1 MRLPRQLNTIKARI
15 GVSLGALVAGILV
28 IALLGVAA
36 LRTLGEEV
44 TRELNGLTRVSEVS
58 NALVVT
64 LFDLLRTG
72 EQYLTDRS
80 PTTRTAFRIAG
91 ERAYELQQQLQGLQ
105 DLTESERLMI
115 TRIGQLQARVEVWYS
130 LSHAQA
136 DLGRRTAAEQ
146 AAVEVRTPSFQL
158 LRMVQ
163 DFSAL
168 QRNRAGAIARSL
180 QRTSEERRL
189 LVWTVLAVSIL
200 LGAVIGIHTLRAVER
215 PLVRLEAVARRF
227 ADGDLRPVAVGKM
240 PDELAALSDAM
251 SRISVKLR
259 TLVASVVAEGER
271 IAGTAEDFSAIS
283 QQLAASAGEIST
295 AMIDVSSGAGQQV
308 SGLEE
313 SSGAVERLSDA
324 TERSGRMAERVASL
338 GDEIHTLAERYQKD
352 VSVSATA
359 LLELGEVVQKTAGQV
374 EELDRLSGSV
384 YDFVELI
391 KQISSQTNLLAL
403 NAAIEAARAGERG
416 IGFAVVA
423 DEVRQLADSSAAA
436 AEEVTQ
442 TLSAVRNQVSEVSTT
457 MMAGRGK
464 VRGVENIAQG
474 AAKALQEIARAI
486 EEVEIGA
493 RRVREEA
500 VTNLEAAE
508 RIKQEIRK
516 AAEAA
521 NAHASTSQE
530 VAAAAQ
536 QQGASTEEMAA
547 QATQLNEAAERLR
560 TLVQGFRV

>member
-1 MRLPRQLNTIKARI
+1 MRLSRRLNTIKARI
-15 GVSLGALVAGILV
+15 AVSLGALVAGILV

-36 LRTLGEEV
+36 LRTLGETV
-44 TRELNGLTRVSEVS
+44 TRELNDLSRVSEIS

-64 LFDLLRTG
+64 LFDALRTG

-91 ERAYELQQQLQGLQ
+91 ERAYELQTQLQGLP
-105 DLTESERLMI
+105 DLNQSERLMI
-115 TRIGQLQARVEVWYS
+115 TGIAELQSQVEVWYS
-130 LSHAQA
+130 LAHAQV
-136 DLGRRTAAEQ
+136 DLGRRSAAEQ
-146 AAVEVRTPSFQL
+146 AAFEVRTPSFEL
-158 LRMVQ
+158 LRTVQ

-189 LVWTVLAVSIL
+189 LVWTVLAASIL
-200 LGAVIGIHTLRAVER
+200 LGAVIGIGTLRAVER

-227 ADGDLRPVAVGKM
+227 ADGDLRPVGVGKM
-240 PDELAALSDAM
+240 PDELASLSEAM
-251 SRISVKLR
+251 GRVSVKLR
-259 TLVASVVAEGER
+259 DLVANVVWEGER

-283 QQLAASAGEIST
+283 EQLAASAGQIST

-308 SGLEE
+308 AGLEE
-313 SSGAVERLSDA
+313 STSAVDRLREA
-324 TERSGRMAERVASL
+324 TERSGRMAERVATL
-338 GDEIHTLAERYQKD
+338 GDEIHTLAERYQQD
-352 VSVSATA
+352 VSASAAA
-359 LLELGEVVQKTAGQV
+359 LLELGDVVQQTAGQV
-374 EELDRLSGSV
+374 EELDRLSEAI

-442 TLSAVRNQVSEVSTT
+442 TLSAVRNQVSEVSST
-457 MMAGRGK
+457 MIAGRGK
-464 VRGVENIAQG
+464 VRGIENIAQG

-486 EEVEIGA
+486 EEVEMGA

-500 VTNLEAAE
+500 TTNLEAAE
-508 RIKQEIRK
+508 RIKDEIRR
-516 AAEAA
+516 ASDAA
-521 NAHASTSQE
+521 NAHASTSEE

-536 QQGASTEEMAA
+536 QQGASTQEMAA